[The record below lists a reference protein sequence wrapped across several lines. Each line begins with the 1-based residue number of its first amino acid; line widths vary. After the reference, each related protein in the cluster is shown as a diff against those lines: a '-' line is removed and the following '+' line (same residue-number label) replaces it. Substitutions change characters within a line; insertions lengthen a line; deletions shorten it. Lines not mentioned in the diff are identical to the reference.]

1 MTSQNLGPEEAA
13 KLEAIERLVAS
24 LREDAGK
31 PLESL
36 ADRAADRVAGI
47 VGSWKFLLTL
57 VTGLVCYMGFNIWLS
72 RAMVVEGGAFDPY
85 PFILLNLCLSFQA
98 AFTAPIILMAT
109 NRAASKDRRADR
121 KAHRTIFHIEE
132 LVKIL
137 AAFEGA
143 KTMDH
148 LCEACSETDQQREGL
163 EPQSPEDPS

>member
-1 MTSQNLGPEEAA
+1 MTPQNLGPDEAA
-13 KLEAIERLVAS
+13 RLETIERLVAS

-31 PLESL
+31 PQESL

-57 VTGLVCYMGFNIWLS
+57 VTGLICYMGFNIWLS
-72 RAMVVEGGAFDPY
+72 GAMTDGAFDPY

-121 KAHRTIFHIEE
+121 KAHRTVYHIEE
-132 LVKIL
+132 LVKL
-137 AAFEGA
+137 LVSLEGVVTA
-143 KTMDH
+143 GS
-148 LCEACSETDQQREGL
+148 SEDQSDDTTD
-163 EPQSPEDPS
+163 S